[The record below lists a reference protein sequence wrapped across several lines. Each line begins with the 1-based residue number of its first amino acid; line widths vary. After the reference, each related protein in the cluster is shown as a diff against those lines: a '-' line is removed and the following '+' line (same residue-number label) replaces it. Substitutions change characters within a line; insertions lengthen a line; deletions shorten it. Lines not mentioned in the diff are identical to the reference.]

1 MVPRG
6 GDPGLPPPAERSR
19 DRAHPR
25 GYRGEPG
32 RGSTPTPGGEGSEPP
47 SPGRESLE
55 EPPRCSSADGCRGC
69 PPGERA
75 WGSPEEGISG
85 EQRRG
90 TPLNPPGEGPGGPP
104 GLRGWDARSAGGARG
119 VAPGPGAA
127 QASPA
132 PRRSSQRGRAGSC
145 RRPSASCCPRG
156 WDSHTHTHKHPPQ
169 LNSISLSPS
178 SFAPD
183 HRQDAAFAAGD
194 HRAPRHRAGAP
205 LRLHH
210 RQRKYGRSSGTGVA
224 REGHTALFLFVAHF
238 PAWLLA
244 GNLCFPIAVLLAVGF
259 GRFFFAQKTLPVFM
273 LSDVTGGCSRVWQRM
288 LSASPLVLGHG
299 ELLEPSSPSASFG
312 SHQAASEHP
321 NPLPCG

>member
-1 MVPRG
+1 M
-6 GDPGLPPPAERSR
+6 PA
-19 DRAHPR
+19 P
-25 GYRGEPG
+25 
-32 RGSTPTPGGEGSEPP
+32 PGG
-47 SPGRESLE
+47 L
-55 EPPRCSSADGCRGC
+55 
-69 PPGERA
+69 
-75 WGSPEEGISG
+75 G
-85 EQRRG
+85 EQ
-90 TPLNPPGEGPGGPP
+90 P
-104 GLRGWDARSAGGARG
+104 
-119 VAPGPGAA
+119 
-127 QASPA
+127 
-132 PRRSSQRGRAGSC
+132 RGRALPKHPPHRAGA
-145 RRPSASCCPRG
+145 PSGAGRAPAVGRAPPAALG
-156 WDSHTHTHKHPPQ
+156 AGTHTHTHKHPPQ

-259 GRFFFAQKTLPVFM
+259 RRIFFAQKTLPVFM
-273 LSDVTGGCSRVWQRM
+273 LSDVTSGCSHAWQRM
-288 LSASPLVLGHG
+288 LSASPLMLGHG

-312 SHQAASEHP
+312 SRQAASEHP